1 MNLESALR
9 FSHTLLDQVVQ
20 QGDTVIDAT
29 VGNGND
35 TIYLASAVG
44 KTGRVYGFDV
54 QQAALDTTK
63 TQLVLTGLLPQTTLI
78 HDGHENLSIHLPSET
93 TLAAAIFNLGYL
105 PGSDKQTITHG
116 KTTIS
121 AVQQCLTYLQR
132 GGLVVIVSYYGHPG
146 GKEELSELKT
156 FLQAL
161 PQKQFQVL
169 NYQFINQQNEPP
181 ILFAIQKR

>member
-9 FSHTLLDQVVQ
+9 YSHTLLDQVVQ
-20 QGDTVIDAT
+20 PGDTVVDAT

-44 KTGRVYGFDV
+44 KNGRVYGFDV
-54 QQAALDTTK
+54 QAAGLAATK
-63 TQLVLTGLLPQTTLI
+63 TQLVLTGLSLQTSLI
-78 HDGHENLSIHLPSET
+78 HDGHEHLLKHLPENTQIS
-93 TLAAAIFNLGYL
+93 AAIFNLGYL
-105 PGSDKQTITHG
+105 PGSDKSIITHA

-121 AVQQCLTYLQR
+121 AIKQCLQILQR
-132 GGLVVIVSYYGHPG
+132 GGLVILVSYYGHPG
-146 GKEELSELKT
+146 GKDELRELQT
-156 FLQAL
+156 FLHQI

-169 NYQFINQQNEPP
+169 NYQFINQQNNPP